1 MKHTIKNLPKSTLEI
16 TFELEPDE
24 IEPFLDEAASRLSKN
39 LKIAG
44 FRPGKAP
51 RKEVEKQV
59 GALKLLEEAL
69 ESIVRKSYVEV
80 VMSDKLDTVGS
91 PSVDIQKLA
100 PGNTLIFKMTV
111 STIPKINKLTDYKKT
126 KIKKEPVVVSDE
138 DIMLLLG
145 DLQKVRAREVRKNR
159 PIEKADR
166 VVIDLEISQNN
177 IPVAGGATKGHVVL
191 MDEPYYVPGL
201 TNELLTLKEG
211 DEKRFA
217 LTFPEDHFQKNL
229 AGKPVDFKIKVTEI
243 YERISPP
250 IDDDFAKEMGK
261 KTLAELKELAKENIL
276 REKTNKEEARVEQEI
291 LKTLVENSDFDN
303 IPDLLVNEEVERMK
317 HELEHNITSQGVEW
331 NQYLQQIKK
340 SEGDLKLDLT
350 PDAIKRIKATL
361 IIRDVAEKENVQVS
375 DKELDEELDH
385 TAEFYKD
392 DKDAKER
399 IYSPAYRDQ
408 FMQVLR
414 NRKTIAILKEYATGN
429 KE

>member
-261 KTLAELKELAKENIL
+261 KTLAELKELA
-276 REKTNKEEARVEQEI
+276 
-291 LKTLVENSDFDN
+291 F
-303 IPDLLVNEEVERMK
+303 
-317 HELEHNITSQGVEW
+317 
-331 NQYLQQIKK
+331 
-340 SEGDLKLDLT
+340 LT
-350 PDAIKRIKATL
+350 CL
-361 IIRDVAEKENVQVS
+361 
-375 DKELDEELDH
+375 
-385 TAEFYKD
+385 
-392 DKDAKER
+392 
-399 IYSPAYRDQ
+399 
-408 FMQVLR
+408 
-414 NRKTIAILKEYATGN
+414 
-429 KE
+429 